1 MIRMM
6 MMMMMMM
13 MMTMIMMTMIMMMMM
28 MKRVSGRL
36 GIQGRNVIAVN
47 GITLTI
53 QEAKLL

>member
-1 MIRMM
+1 MM